1 MQDLRLVMTFAS
13 SDDSNML
20 QNQFSL
26 HVKTDGNWTRQIYKF
41 FIYIQPT
48 YKHDVWKILQQVL

>member
-26 HVKTDGNWTRQIYKF
+26 HVKTDGNWTRQI
-41 FIYIQPT
+41 
-48 YKHDVWKILQQVL
+48 